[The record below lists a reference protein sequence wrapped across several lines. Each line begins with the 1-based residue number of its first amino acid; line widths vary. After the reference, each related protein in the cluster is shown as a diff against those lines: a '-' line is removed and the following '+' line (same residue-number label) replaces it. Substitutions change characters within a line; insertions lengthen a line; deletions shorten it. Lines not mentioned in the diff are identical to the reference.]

1 MTAAVSHELAE
12 LAEAYGVAS
21 WYLDGARRRVNVA
34 PEVVVAVL
42 AQLDVAAGS
51 SAEIRRSLEEFRSRR
66 AQRAGLPGTLTVR
79 RGESHALPAGTL
91 RGSDG
96 TEYRITDAL
105 PTTLA
110 PDWYTLTHGRW
121 ETSVLVAPDALAPVP
136 DAWGWMIQLYSL
148 HSPGSWG
155 IGDFHDLRD
164 LVHWSGRELG
174 AGLVLCN
181 PLDAP
186 TPVTP
191 LQTSP
196 YSPSSRRF
204 TNPVYLRL
212 ADTAEYAAAEPELR
226 RRVDQL
232 CPPATELIDY
242 DAVWAAKLG
251 GLSLLWPL
259 ARRTPIPGDGA
270 LREFA
275 TFCALAERHGGDWRR
290 WPAGLR
296 RPDGPQVAA
305 ASAELAERI
314 AFHCWVQHLCAEQLG
329 RVRDAASDAGM
340 PIGVVHD
347 LPVGVDRGG
356 ADAWAWQDVLAGDCS
371 VGAPPDAFNAAGQDW
386 GLPPWRPDRLAATGH
401 RAYRDVL
408 DAALRHG
415 GGLRVDHVAGLF
427 RLWWIPPGGSPADGT
442 YVRYDS
448 ATMIGA
454 LTLAAHQH
462 GAMVVG
468 EDLGTVEPE
477 VTEAL
482 RQRHMLGCEVLWFA
496 RDESAD
502 GAPLRPPADWPR
514 EATASISTHDLP
526 TAAGFLTGEHV
537 RVRDQLGL
545 LRRPVDE
552 EWAEADAARAE
563 LLALLRAEGL
573 LDGTDP
579 QPAELIAAMHALLA
593 RTPCRVKLAAP
604 TDVSGDPRQPNLPG
618 TTTAYPNWR
627 LPLRLSLPELMAD
640 PGVARVA
647 ELLRERHG
655 DPDGTR

>member
-1 MTAAVSHELAE
+1 MTAGVSHELAE
-12 LAEAYGVAS
+12 LADAYGVAS
-21 WYLDGARRRVNVA
+21 WYLDGARRRIDVA
-34 PEVVVAVL
+34 PDVVIAVL

-51 SAEIRRSLEEFRSRR
+51 SAEIRRSLTQLRNQRSD
-66 AQRAGLPGTLTVR
+66 RAGLPGTVTVR
-79 RGESHALPAGTL
+79 RGESHPLPVGTL
-91 RGSDG
+91 HGPDATRHP
-96 TEYRITDAL
+96 ITDTL

-110 PDWYTLTHGRW
+110 PGWYTLAHGRH
-121 ETSVLVAPDALAPVP
+121 ETSVLVAPDTLTPVP
-136 DAWGWMIQLYSL
+136 DTWGWMIQLYAL

-155 IGDFHDLRD
+155 IGDFRDLRE
-164 LVHWSGRELG
+164 LVGWSGRQLG

-191 LQTSP
+191 IQTSP

-212 ADTAEYAAAEPELR
+212 ADTAEYAAADPQLR

-232 CPPATELIDY
+232 SPPATELIDY
-242 DAVWAAKLG
+242 DAVWAAKLA
-251 GLSLLWPL
+251 GLELLWPL
-259 ARRTPIPGDGA
+259 AHRLPVPAGGP

-275 TFCALAERHGGDWRR
+275 TFCALAERHGADWRR
-290 WPAGLR
+290 WPTGLR
-296 RPDGPQVAA
+296 RPDAPQVAA
-305 ASAELAERI
+305 ASAEAAERI
-314 AFHCWVQHLCAEQLG
+314 AFHCWVQQLCAEQLS
-329 RVRDAASDAGM
+329 RVRDAADDAGM

-347 LPVGVDRGG
+347 LPVGVDRAG

-371 VGAPPDAFNAAGQDW
+371 IGAPPDAFNAAGQDW

-454 LTLAAHQH
+454 LTLAAYQH

-477 VTEAL
+477 VTDAL

-496 RDESAD
+496 RDED
-502 GAPLRPPADWPR
+502 TVGAPLRPPADWPR

-526 TAAGFLTGEHV
+526 TAAGFLIGEHV
-537 RVRDQLGL
+537 RVRDRLGL
-545 LRRPVDE
+545 LRRPVE
-552 EWAEADAARAE
+552 QEWAEADTARTE
-563 LLALLRAEGL
+563 VLELLRAEGL
-573 LDGTDP
+573 LAGPDP
-579 QPAELIAAMHALLA
+579 QPAELITAMHALLA

-604 TDVSGDPRQPNLPG
+604 ADVSGDPRQPNLPG
-618 TTTAYPNWR
+618 TTQEYPNWR

-640 PGVARVA
+640 PRTTRIAA
-647 ELLRERHG
+647 LLRER
-655 DPDGTR
+655 PDTTDGRR